1 MNKRINYRITETT
14 DQRIK
19 TELVQ
24 RGFTG
29 NGGFD
34 AMMNTLFDH
43 KCSTDIT
50 PASLLE
56 WLDLAPED
64 QDYIADTLQRTGV
77 DLAEEMRIGLLARFR
92 SLDAAQDH
100 LKKIDLEDPEARK
113 RRLGAGE
120 KALEQ
125 VVTKLIAEN
134 NAATEN
140 ADRVFISGGLL
151 VMIARC
157 GKQTAKDFVD
167 KYAAALAT
175 HHGQFGWHSATEGQK
190 HNQWS
195 SRKYKALVAEYGPTS
210 R

>member
-1 MNKRINYRITETT
+1 MNKRFNYRLEE
-14 DQRIK
+14 DVYQ
-19 TELVQ
+19 LVQ
-24 RGFTG
+24 NKLTEPEFQGNHGFSKLLRSVLT
-29 NGGFD
+29 
-34 AMMNTLFDH
+34 H
-43 KCSTDIT
+43 KCNTSIT

-56 WLDLAPED
+56 WLNLDPED

-77 DLAEEMRIGLLARFR
+77 DLAEEMRIALLARFR
-92 SLDAAQDH
+92 YQDTAHSSLPT
-100 LKKIDLEDPEARK
+100 IDLEDPEARK

-125 VVTKLIAEN
+125 VVKKLIAEN

-140 ADRVFISGGLL
+140 ADRVFISHGVLKM
-151 VMIARC
+151 VAHC
-157 GKQTAKDFVD
+157 GDKTVREFLH
-167 KYAAALAT
+167 KYAAQLAT
-175 HHGQFGWHSATEGQK
+175 HHEQYGWDSATEGQK